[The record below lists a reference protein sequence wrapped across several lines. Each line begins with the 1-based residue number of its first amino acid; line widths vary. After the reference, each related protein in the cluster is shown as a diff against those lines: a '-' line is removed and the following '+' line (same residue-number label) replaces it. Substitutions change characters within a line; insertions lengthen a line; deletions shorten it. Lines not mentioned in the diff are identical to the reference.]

1 MDFSLSDDQQLLR
14 DTARNLLTKECPTTL
29 LRAHIEDP
37 AAADP
42 LWEHLRDFA
51 ALGAGPCA
59 DLCLFLEEVGYVAA
73 PGLFFPTVALAAPIL
88 AAAGDD
94 HLDAV
99 LNGEATATLA
109 LAGADGIWTPNAEPV
124 KTFVPEADRAD
135 WIVVVDAGP
144 TVRVIAATD
153 ARLRQVGT
161 ADFSRRMFEVGIEV
175 QAPADAARDIDD
187 GALAAALERATVAL
201 AAEMVGTARR
211 LFDMTLAYAKERI
224 QFDVPIGSFQ
234 AIQHKLADTSLTV
247 ERATAAVQYASMAL
261 DADDRERHRATHV
274 AKAAAGAAA
283 TRAAKDGQQIFG
295 GIGYTWEHD
304 LHLFTRHAFG
314 SEHWMGTT
322 DWHHDR
328 LAELLFQ

>member
-1 MDFSLSDDQQLLR
+1 VDFSLSDDQQLLR

-211 LFDMTLAYAKERI
+211 LFDMALAYAKERI

-261 DADDRERHRATHV
+261 DADDGERHRATHV